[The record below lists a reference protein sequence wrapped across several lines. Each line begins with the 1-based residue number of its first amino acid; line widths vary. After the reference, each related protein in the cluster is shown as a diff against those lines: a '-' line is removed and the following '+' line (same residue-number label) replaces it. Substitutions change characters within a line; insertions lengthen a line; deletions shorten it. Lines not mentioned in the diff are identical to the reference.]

1 MNFGEN
7 LRRLRQQK
15 HYTQEYVAEK
25 LSVSAQAVS
34 RWECS
39 TTFPD
44 ILLLPNIARLYC
56 VTVDDLFK
64 EQSVS
69 YENYAHR
76 LLAVYEQ
83 TRNDEDFLAAEQE
96 YTKLY
101 QSGNY
106 TMKDMCMFG
115 MLYQSGMWDRYHK
128 AHKYF
133 DIGLLKGATEDEDT
147 YHWIERQKI
156 LLESMVG
163 HHAESIKKYSDIL
176 DNNPDELYN
185 YVNLI
190 ECYTLSG
197 DTQNALEVFL
207 RAEKRFE
214 NPKVLYM
221 YGGMIFKELK
231 EYDKA
236 LKCFDRAFKID
247 PRYTHALWK
256 KAYLYEELGNYA
268 LAYETVRSIEEWYRL
283 NGYKVEEE
291 TARKVAENY
300 NDKLKR

>member
-15 HYTQEYVAEK
+15 HFTQEYVAEK
-25 LSVSAQAVS
+25 LCVSAQAVS

-44 ILLLPNIARLYC
+44 ILLLPEIARLYC

-64 EQSVS
+64 EQSVA

-76 LLAVYEQ
+76 LLSVYEQ
-83 TRNDEDFLAAEQE
+83 TRNDDDFLAAERE

-101 QSGNY
+101 QSGSY

-115 MLYQSGMWDRYHK
+115 MLYQSGMWDRYHN

-133 DIGLLKGATEDEDT
+133 DIGLSKGLAEDEDT

-163 HHAESIKKYSDIL
+163 HHTENIKKYSDIL
-176 DNNPDELYN
+176 NNDPEGLYN

-190 ECYTLSG
+190 ECYILSG
-197 DTQNALEVFL
+197 DTQNALNVFL
-207 RAEKRFE
+207 DAEKRFE
-214 NPKVLYM
+214 SPKVLYM
-221 YGGMIFKELK
+221 YGGMIYRTFK

-236 LKCFDRAFKID
+236 IECFDRAFEID
-247 PRYTHALWK
+247 PSYTHALWK
-256 KAYLYEELGNYA
+256 KAYLYEELGDYEK
-268 LAYETVRSIEEWYRL
+268 AYETARSIEEWYRAG
-283 NGYKVEEE
+283 GYKVEEE
-291 TARKVAENY
+291 TARTTAENY
-300 NDKLKR
+300 YKKLNG

>member
-7 LRRLRQQK
+7 LRRLRQSK

-25 LSVSAQAVS
+25 LCVSAQSVS

-44 ILLLPNIARLYC
+44 ILLLPEIARLYC

-64 EQSVS
+64 EHSIA

-76 LLAVYEQ
+76 LLSVYEQ
-83 TRNDEDFLAAEQE
+83 TRNDEDFLAAERE
-96 YTKLY
+96 YSRLY
-101 QSGNY
+101 QSGSY

-115 MLYQSGMWDRYHK
+115 MLYQSGMWDRYHN
-128 AHKYF
+128 AHKFF
-133 DIGLLKGATEDEDT
+133 DIGLSKGIDEDEDT

-163 HHAESIKKYSDIL
+163 HNKENIEKYSEALSNDSN
-176 DNNPDELYN
+176 DLYN

-190 ECYTLSG
+190 ECYFLSG
-197 DTQNALEVFL
+197 DTQNALDVFL
-207 RAEKRFE
+207 KAEVRFK

-221 YGGMIFKELK
+221 YGGMIYRAVR

-236 LKCFDRAFKID
+236 LKCFDKAYEID
-247 PRYTHALWK
+247 PSYTHALWK
-256 KAYLYEELGNYA
+256 KVYLYEELGD
-268 LAYETVRSIEEWYRL
+268 YEKARETARIIEEWYRAG
-283 NGYKVEEE
+283 GYKVEEE

-300 NDKLKR
+300 EKNLND